1 MILISICNFLSDL
14 WNWIKPNSLYDLITS
29 FCAVFMAY
37 IAHKALGNWRKE
49 KKHEVLIEAFA
60 FRREALMYIY
70 RIRDPYNTN
79 WNENLKKYYERKN
92 KLKNTIEKVNLIYEK
107 LQFVLKREPED
118 SLLNYY
124 KSIVEIDLDFDL
136 KANKLDIIAKELSE
150 KGMER
155 KHYDKEYADLH
166 NALYSAEII
175 KPGEEPED
183 KIYLKLYRLEKDLRH
198 CSGL

>member
-14 WNWIKPNSLYDLITS
+14 WKWFTSDQMTNFVASISALIM
-29 FCAVFMAY
+29 AVVA
-37 IAHKALGNWRKE
+37 ILALNAWKRKI
-49 KKHEVLIEAFA
+49 KHEALLEAFA
-60 FRREALMYIY
+60 FRKEALMYLY

-79 WNENLKKYYERKN
+79 WNENLKTYYERKN
-92 KLKNTIEKVNLIYEK
+92 ELKNTIEKVNLIYEK
-107 LQFVLKREPED
+107 LQFVLKSMPED

-124 KSIVEIDLDFDL
+124 KNIVEIDLDFEL
-136 KANKLDIIAKELSE
+136 KANQLDIMAKELSE
-150 KGMER
+150 KGMEG

-183 KIYLKLYRLEKDLRH
+183 KIYHKLYMLEKKIAEKQ
-198 CSGL
+198 